1 MNAETSRVVMNLTET
16 VYLPSQLKTVAAPQ
30 VALAGRS
37 NVGKST
43 LVNTLGQRK
52 GLAKISATPGK
63 TRSLNFY
70 HVRPGDFYLVDLP
83 GYGYARCAKSEREKW
98 ATLIDVYL
106 KDNPWLRAVVAV
118 VDCRLPPQAL
128 DLDLLAYA
136 SGQAVPTL
144 VVLTK
149 ADKCT
154 QREREMRKKI
164 WTDILGAPPL
174 LFSGKT
180 GLGREALWTTI
191 TDMALADREAGED
204 PGDMPPERQDTA
216 GWRPPQAS
224 PVSASSRPEAG
235 QAPAAP
241 GVRPRKPR
249 RRRGVRSKT

>member
-106 KDNPWLRAVVAV
+106 KGNPWLRAVVAV

-136 SGQAVPTL
+136 SAQGVPTL

-154 QREREMRKKI
+154 QREREMQKKI
-164 WTDILGAPPL
+164 WTDILGAPPH

-191 TDMALADREAGED
+191 TTMALPDREAENPGEV
-204 PGDMPPERQDTA
+204 PAEPEDTTE
-216 GWRPPQAS
+216 RRSPEAS
-224 PVSASSRPEAG
+224 PSLAPSRPKAG
-235 QAPAAP
+235 QTPAAP
-241 GVRPRKPR
+241 GVTPRKPR
-249 RRRGVRSKT
+249 RRRGVRAKT

>member
-1 MNAETSRVVMNLTET
+1 MNLTET

-106 KDNPWLRAVVAV
+106 RGNPWLRAVAAV

-136 SGQAVPTL
+136 SAQGVPTL

-180 GLGREALWTTI
+180 GLGREALWTAI
-191 TDMALADREAGED
+191 TAMAFSDREAGEK
-204 PGDMPPERQDTA
+204 PGNVPAEQEDTT
-216 GWRPPQAS
+216 GGRSPGAS
-224 PVSASSRPEAG
+224 PPLASSRPTPG
-235 QAPAAP
+235 QAPATP

-249 RRRGVRSKT
+249 RRRGVRAKI

>member
-1 MNAETSRVVMNLTET
+1 MTPETPRVVMTLTGT
-16 VYLPSQLKTVAAPQ
+16 VYLPSQLEPVPGPQ

-43 LVNTLGQRK
+43 LVNMLGGRK
-52 GLAKISATPGK
+52 GLARISATPGK

-136 SGQAVPTL
+136 AGQGVPAV

-154 QREREMRKKI
+154 QREREAQKKI
-164 WTDILGAPPL
+164 WTGILGAPPHV
-174 LFSGKT
+174 FSGKT
-180 GLGREALWTTI
+180 GLGRQALWTTI
-191 TDMALADREAGED
+191 TALALPVREAGDE
-204 PGDMPPERQDTA
+204 PGAVSSEREVAA
-216 GWRPPQAS
+216 GEQGPRESPAS
-224 PVSASSRPEAG
+224 APARPEAG
-235 QAPAAP
+235 PAPATP

-249 RRRGVRSKT
+249 RRQGVRAKT

>member
-1 MNAETSRVVMNLTET
+1 MKPETSRVVMNLTET

-136 SGQAVPTL
+136 SAQGVPTL

-191 TDMALADREAGED
+191 TAMALPDREAGD
-204 PGDMPPERQDTA
+204 DCGDVSPDSRDTPEL
-216 GWRPPQAS
+216 RPPA
-224 PVSASSRPEAG
+224 PFRPTAG
-235 QAPAAP
+235 QAPATP

-249 RRRGVRSKT
+249 RRRGVRAKT